1 MELLPKN
8 ATGFIS
14 VTLHLQFYLYP
25 IPTKLEYL
33 VAGEEFL
40 PSQSTYPHGTSS
52 LHCFQ
57 LNQLFPYEAAP

>member
-40 PSQSTYPHGTSS
+40 PSQSTYGTSS
-52 LHCFQ
+52 LHCLQ
-57 LNQLFPYEAAP
+57 LNQLSPYEATP